1 MPLDA
6 DAILDRRALRR
17 RLAFWR
23 VGAIALVG
31 VAILAGALAYGL
43 GRERAPGPRGAHIA
57 KVAISGVIFGDE
69 KRQKLLA
76 DLAKSDAKG
85 VLLMIDSPGGGVAA
99 SEEIYEAV
107 RAIAKDRPVV
117 AVVGTLAASGG
128 YVAAIA
134 TDHIVARKTSI
145 TGSIGVLAQ
154 FPNFTELLKTVGV
167 QVESIKSSP
176 LKAAPSGVEPTSPE
190 ARKALEALILD
201 SYAWFKGVVAERRG
215 LEGQALASV
224 TDGRVFTGRQAID
237 LKLIDEI
244 GGEPEALTWLGKRG
258 VDTSLPVREWKPRRD
273 GPFGLG
279 AMGFAAALADAFG
292 FEGVAASLRR
302 TGEGAMLDGVLAIWH
317 PAG

>member
-23 VGAIALVG
+23 IGAIALVG
-31 VAILAGALAYGL
+31 LVIVVGALSF
-43 GRERAPGPRGAHIA
+43 GRGGERVPGPRGPHIA
-57 KVAISGVIFGDE
+57 KVEISGVIFDDE
-69 KRQKLLA
+69 KRSKLLA
-76 DLAKSDAKG
+76 DLAKSNAKG
-85 VLLMIDSPGGGVAA
+85 VLLMIDSPGGGVTA
-99 SEEIYEAV
+99 SEDIYEAV
-107 RAIAKDRPVV
+107 RRVAKDRPVA

-134 TDHIVARKTSI
+134 ADHIVARKTSI

-154 FPNFTELLKTVGV
+154 YPNFTELLKTVGV
-167 QVESIKSSP
+167 QVESVKSSP

-215 LEGQALASV
+215 LDGAALAGVS
-224 TDGRVFTGRQAID
+224 DGRVFTGRQALD
-237 LKLIDEI
+237 LKLVDEI
-244 GGEPEALTWLGKRG
+244 GGEPEAIAWLATKG
-258 VDTSLPVREWKPRRD
+258 VDASLPVKEWKPKSS
-273 GPFGLG
+273 PFESFG
-279 AMGFAAALADAFG
+279 AASLVAALADAVG
-292 FEGVAASLRR
+292 LHPLAESIRR
-302 TGEGAMLDGVLAIWH
+302 TGETLVLDGVLAIWQ

>member
-23 VGAIALVG
+23 IGAIAMVG
-31 VAILAGALAYGL
+31 VVIVAGALAYRAG
-43 GRERAPGPRGAHIA
+43 GDRREGPRGAHIA
-57 KVAISGVIFGDE
+57 KVAISGVIFDDE
-69 KRQKLLA
+69 KRSKLLA
-76 DLAKSDAKG
+76 NLAKSDAKG
-85 VLLMIDSPGGGVAA
+85 VLLMIDSPGGGVTA
-99 SEEIYEAV
+99 SEDLYEAV
-107 RAIAKDRPVV
+107 RLIAKDRPVV

-134 TDHIVARKTSI
+134 SDHIVARKTSI

-154 FPNFTELLKTVGV
+154 FPNFTGLLKTVGV
-167 QVESIKSSP
+167 EVESIKSSP

-201 SYAWFKGVVAERRG
+201 SYAWFKGIVGERRG

-224 TDGRVFTGRQAID
+224 SDGRVFTGRQAID
-237 LKLIDEI
+237 LKLVDEI
-244 GGEPEALTWLGKRG
+244 GGEPEAMAWLSKKG
-258 VDTSLPVREWKPRRD
+258 VNTALPVKEWKPKGD

-279 AMGFAAALADAFG
+279 AASLAATFVDALGFPGL
-292 FEGVAASLRR
+292 AASLRR
-302 TGEGAMLDGVLAIWH
+302 TGEGVVLDGVLAIWH
-317 PAG
+317 PAA

>member
-23 VGAIALVG
+23 IGAIALVG
-31 VAILAGALAYGL
+31 VAIVVGALAYGA
-43 GRERAPGPRGAHIA
+43 GGERRAGPRGAHIA
-57 KVAISGVIFGDE
+57 KVAISGVIFDDE
-69 KRQKLLA
+69 KRSKLLA

-85 VLLMIDSPGGGVAA
+85 VMLMIDSPGGGVTA
-99 SEEIYEAV
+99 SEDIYEAV
-107 RAIAKDRPVV
+107 RLIAKDRPTV

-134 TDHIVARKTSI
+134 SDHIIARKTSI

-154 FPNFTELLKTVGV
+154 FPNFTGLLKTVGV
-167 QVESIKSSP
+167 EVESVKSSP

-201 SYAWFKGVVAERRG
+201 SYAWFKGVVGERRG
-215 LEGQALASV
+215 LQGQALASV
-224 TDGRVFTGRQAID
+224 SDGRVFTGRQAID
-237 LKLIDEI
+237 LKLVDEI
-244 GGEPEALTWLGKRG
+244 GGEPEALAWLAGKG
-258 VDTSLPVREWKPRRD
+258 VDASLPVKEWKPKGD

-279 AMGFAAALADAFG
+279 AAGLAAAFVDALG
-292 FEGVAASLRR
+292 FPGLAASLRR
-302 TGEGAMLDGVLAIWH
+302 TGEGVVLDGVLAIWH
-317 PAG
+317 PAA